1 MTDEYRDEGVSG
13 TKDLD
18 ARPGLA
24 ALLDRVE
31 SNGIHV
37 VLVERADRIAR
48 DLLVGEVILARFR
61 DRRVKVIAVDSGED
75 LTAADGD
82 PTRTLIRQVLG
93 AVSQFEK
100 SVTVL
105 KLRAARDRKRAKGE
119 RVEGRKPFG
128 HYPGE
133 ARVLEV
139 IRDLRTKRGGKRLGA
154 VRIAK
159 KLNEM
164 ELPSRMGGPWSPA
177 SVSKILAR
185 EFPNLA

>member
-1 MTDEYRDEGVSG
+1 MGVG
-13 TKDLD
+13 
-18 ARPGLA
+18 A
-24 ALLDRVE
+24 
-31 SNGIHV
+31 
-37 VLVERADRIAR
+37 
-48 DLLVGEVILARFR
+48 
-61 DRRVKVIAVDSGED
+61 D

-100 SVTVL
+100 SVIVL
-105 KLRAARDRKRAKGE
+105 KLRAARERKRGEGE

-133 ARVLEV
+133 ARVLET
-139 IRDLRTKRGGKRLGA
+139 IRDLRIKRGGKRLGA

-164 ELPSRMGGPWSPA
+164 GLPSRMGRPWSSYKDALWARFRSGSAPTPRIRQDRRSESHPPLRIPGVA
-177 SVSKILAR
+177 YPLPSPRYKI
-185 EFPNLA
+185 